1 VVALGNKLMHI
12 IGLIGGV
19 ASGKSAVG
27 AALARRGAVVFN
39 ADVFGHAVLKEPEVR
54 DTLVKRWGPGVLGE
68 DGEISRP
75 AVAKIV
81 FSQTPEGEQEREY
94 LEQLVHPG
102 IRRRI
107 EAAIQA
113 LPETSVP
120 AVVIDA
126 ALLLEAGWAAVCTA
140 IIFVDAPREQR
151 LARART
157 RGWSGEEFSRREA
170 AQLPIEE
177 KRRRASYVL
186 DNSGTLAELDAAVS
200 RYWATITE

>member
-1 VVALGNKLMHI
+1 MHI

-27 AALARRGAVVFN
+27 AALARRGAVVYN
-39 ADVFGHAVLKEPEVR
+39 ADEFGHAVLKEPAVR
-54 DTLVKRWGPGVLGE
+54 DELVERWGPGVLGG

-81 FSQTPEGEQEREY
+81 FARTNDGEQQREY
-94 LEQLVHPG
+94 LEQVVHPG

-113 LPETSVP
+113 LPEMSVP

-126 ALLLEAGWAAVCTA
+126 ALLLEAGWAAVCTS
-140 IIFVDAPREQR
+140 IVFVNAPREQR
-151 LARART
+151 MARART
-157 RGWSGEEFSRREA
+157 RGWSDEEFLRREA

-186 DNSGTLAELDAAVS
+186 ENSGTLAELDAAVS

>member
-1 VVALGNKLMHI
+1 MHI

-27 AALARRGAVVFN
+27 AALARRGAVVYN
-39 ADVFGHAVLKEPEVR
+39 ADEFGHAVLKEPAVR
-54 DTLVKRWGPGVLGE
+54 DELVERWGPGVLGG

-81 FSQTPEGEQEREY
+81 FARTNDGEQQREY
-94 LEQLVHPG
+94 LEQVVHPG

-113 LPETSVP
+113 LPEMSVP

-126 ALLLEAGWAAVCTA
+126 ALLLEAGWAAVCTS
-140 IIFVDAPREQR
+140 IVFVNAPREQR
-151 LARART
+151 MARARS
-157 RGWSGEEFSRREA
+157 RGWSDEEFSRREA

-186 DNSGTLAELDAAVS
+186 ENSGTLAELDAAVS